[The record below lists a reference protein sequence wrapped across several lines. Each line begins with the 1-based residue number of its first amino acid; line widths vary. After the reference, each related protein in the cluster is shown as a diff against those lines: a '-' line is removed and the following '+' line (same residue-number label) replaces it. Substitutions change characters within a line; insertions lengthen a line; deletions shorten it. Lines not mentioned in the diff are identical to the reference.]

1 MMSAALARAS
11 PFIVAHR
18 PRGPRTHTSRASKTT
33 TPPTRAMAASP
44 SSETTVVSAE
54 WLRDN
59 ITRPDVK
66 VLDCSWYLPA
76 MERDPIAEHEAKRV
90 PGARYFDVDRVSDRA
105 SHLPHMLPSAG
116 AFAAACDAVGV
127 TNGDQVV
134 VYDGAGLFSAARGW
148 WMFKVFGHDAVAL
161 LDGGM
166 GAWESLESAE
176 LETSPPLYPASASAD
191 ACARHTPGDALTFDA
206 VLKPE
211 LVLSK
216 ADVLARCVGADAD
229 EILVDA
235 RPKPRW
241 AGEAPEPRAGIR
253 SGRVPGS
260 ACVPF
265 FDILNGTA
273 RTFKS
278 RSEIEGMFKEA
289 GADLGAMD
297 DGDGKK
303 IVASCG
309 TGVTA
314 CVLSLGAA
322 MVRKDGTPLPVYD
335 GSWTE
340 WGAEDSGCPVDGK

>member
-1 MMSAALARAS
+1 MAS
-11 PFIVAHR
+11 
-18 PRGPRTHTSRASKTT
+18 SS
-33 TPPTRAMAASP
+33 SP
-44 SSETTVVSAE
+44 SPETTVVSAE
-54 WLRDN
+54 WLKAN
-59 ITRPDVK
+59 IGRPDVV

-76 MERDPIAEHEAKRV
+76 MERDPRAEHEAKRV
-90 PGARYFDVDRVSDRA
+90 PGARFFDVDGVSDP
-105 SHLPHMLPSAG
+105 SSPLPHMLPDAG

-127 TNGDQVV
+127 ANGDQVV

-166 GAWESLESAE
+166 RAWEKLDGAPV
-176 LETSPPLYPASASAD
+176 ETTLPAVPIAAAAD
-191 ACARHTPGDALTFDA
+191 ACARWYDDASNAAASTPSSSFRATLRPD
-206 VLKPE
+206 
-211 LVLSK
+211 LVLGRD
-216 ADVLARCVGADAD
+216 DVLARCVGEDAA
-229 EILVDA
+229 ETLVDA

-265 FDILNGTA
+265 FDVLDA
-273 RTFKS
+273 DDRTFKS
-278 RSEIEGMFKEA
+278 RDEIRDVFTAA
-289 GADLGAMD
+289 GADVTGA
-297 DGDGKK
+297 KK
-303 IVASCG
+303 VVASCG

-322 MVRKDGTPLPVYD
+322 IARGDGTPLPVYD

-340 WGAEDSGCPVDGK
+340 WGAEGSGCPVDGK